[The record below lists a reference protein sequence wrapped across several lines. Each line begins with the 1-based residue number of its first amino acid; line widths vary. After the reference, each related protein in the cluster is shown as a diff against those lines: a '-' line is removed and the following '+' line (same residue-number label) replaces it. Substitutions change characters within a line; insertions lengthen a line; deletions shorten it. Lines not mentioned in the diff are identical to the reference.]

1 MSTSVQQLPLELPH
15 RPALGKEDFLI
26 APCNEEAVHL
36 IDSWPDWSFFAA
48 CIYGSEGCGKT
59 HLANVFSNRVALLTN
74 FPYKIPCIKASSLK
88 LETVHELYAQNQC
101 LIVENLNAD
110 INEEAMFHLYN
121 LYRNE
126 GGNILFTSRIAPAR
140 LPFKLKDLQSRLNIV
155 PSIEIK
161 DPDDELLSSLL
172 IKLFMDR
179 QFMVSPE
186 IITYLLNNIQR
197 SFAYARKIV
206 AEIDNISLARKR
218 AVSIPLV
225 KEAINNLAE
234 NYQGE
239 LFTI

>member
-1 MSTSVQQLPLELPH
+1 MSAPVQQLPLELPH

-26 APCNEEAVHL
+26 APCNEEAVRL

-59 HLANVFSNRVALLTN
+59 HLANVFSNRVSLLTN
-74 FPYKIPCIKASSLK
+74 HPYKIPCIKASALK
-88 LETVHELYAQNQC
+88 LETVHELFAQNPC
-101 LIVENLNAD
+101 LIVEDLNAN

-126 GGNILFTSRIAPAR
+126 GGNILFTATTAPAR

-155 PSIEIK
+155 PSVEIR
-161 DPDDELLSSLL
+161 DPDDDLLSSLL

-179 QFMVSPE
+179 QIMVSPE
-186 IITYLLNNIQR
+186 IISYLLNNMQR
-197 SFAYARKIV
+197 SFSYARKIV
-206 AEIDNISLARKR
+206 AEIDNTSLARKR

-225 KEAINNLAE
+225 KEAMALLDDNQ
-234 NYQGE
+234 QGE
-239 LFTI
+239 LFKF